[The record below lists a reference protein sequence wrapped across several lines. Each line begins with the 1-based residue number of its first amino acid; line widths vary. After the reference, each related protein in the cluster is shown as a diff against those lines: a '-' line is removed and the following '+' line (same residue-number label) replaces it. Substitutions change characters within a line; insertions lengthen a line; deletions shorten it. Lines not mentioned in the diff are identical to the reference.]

1 MGIKIDKIS
10 VKDLGPIKSFIAE
23 FGIFNLIYSRNEKG
37 KTFFTEFI
45 IRSLFKNISRWSYLR
60 EGGKGKVTISGLEK
74 QTIDFSPSSQ
84 KKLEDYWESSEKG
97 LPISM
102 AKLLVVKGGEA
113 GIEDGEGIS
122 KFLIKEVLSGINIL
136 DKIDND
142 NNISKTVKSPNTK
155 ISDSQIIISRTG
167 KGKQYNDIRYEL
179 DSIDK
184 QFEEIESEYT
194 QGILKTYKIK
204 EKTLQD
210 KLSHLDKAK
219 RHQAYLISERIKE
232 LNTELNNIP
241 EGELIKIE
249 RELYLYKS
257 KKGSYNQLEEKHK
270 SVLKESKDFK
280 WLESALPYY
289 KDLSLKIIKKPGKS
303 LLFICGILAVAGIAA
318 AVALIFFNQ
327 KISAAAWTSYLGI
340 ICFCFLGLL
349 VSSLIYIKKF
359 HNFSKQAGQNEELSK
374 IKVEFKNR
382 IGMQLTDISLLES
395 TLNEQRGSNSKT
407 GTIKEQID
415 ILNKELRELRFS
427 INQKIAS
434 FIEKEASE
442 QTWDTMLMDLKQNNR
457 SLRDQ
462 IDEERQELYKL
473 GVSETDYLSE
483 DIGIRYSQQ
492 EYEKTQLE
500 LEHILG
506 EIKNQEDKIQELKYR
521 ICEKTKADPSISW
534 EELIENL
541 RQKRLDVQN
550 ELREVTASIV
560 AGFSVHKVISK
571 LREEEDAKIQEGL
584 QSEVVLSPLKD
595 ITQRYNRLTLDNDRL
610 IVSDQYDNFSI
621 RDLSTGAI
629 EQVMLALRIGFT
641 LKLLRED
648 ALFLILDDAFQH
660 SDWQKREIL
669 INKLADIAKK
679 GWQIIYLTMDDHI
692 KGLFDKVSRKFE
704 AGKYSSFEL

>member
-1 MGIKIDKIS
+1 MGIRIDKIS
-10 VKDLGPIKSFIAE
+10 VKDLGPIKSFVAK

-37 KTFFTEFI
+37 KTFLTEFI
-45 IRSLFKNISRWSYLR
+45 IRSLFKNISRWRYLR
-60 EGGKGKVTISGLEK
+60 EGGKGRVTISGLKE

-84 KKLEDYWESSEKG
+84 KKLEDYWESIEKG
-97 LPISM
+97 LPVSM

-113 GIEDGEGIS
+113 GIEDDEGIN

-142 NNISKTVKSPNTK
+142 NNISKTIKSAE
-155 ISDSQIIISRTG
+155 IDGSQISIPQRG
-167 KGKQYNDIRYEL
+167 EGKQYSDIGDEL
-179 DSIDK
+179 KSIEK

-194 QGILKTYKIK
+194 QGILKTYKIE

-210 KLSHLDKAK
+210 KLAHLDKAK

-232 LNTELNNIP
+232 LDTKLNNIP
-241 EGELIKIE
+241 EDELSKIE
-249 RELYLYKS
+249 SELYLYKS
-257 KKGSYNQLEEKHK
+257 EKESYNKSEEKYK
-270 SVLKESKDFK
+270 SALKESKDFK

-289 KDLSLKIIKKPGKS
+289 KDLSSKIIKKPGKS
-303 LLFICGILAVAGIAA
+303 LLFVCGILAVIGIAT
-318 AVALIFFNQ
+318 AVALLFFHQ
-327 KISAAAWTSYLGI
+327 KISTTAWTAYLGI

-349 VSSLIYIKKF
+349 VSSLAYIKKF
-359 HNFSKQAGQNEELSK
+359 YNFSKQAGQNEELNK
-374 IKVEFKNR
+374 IKEEFKNR
-382 IGMQLTDISLLES
+382 IGRQLTDIALLES
-395 TLNEQRGSNSKT
+395 TLNKQREFNSKSS
-407 GTIKEQID
+407 TIEEQID
-415 ILNKELRELRFS
+415 GHNKRLGELHFS

-434 FIEKEASE
+434 FIGKETSE
-442 QTWDTMLMDLKQNNR
+442 QDWDTALKNLKQNNR

-462 IDEERQELYKL
+462 IVEEKQERSKL

-492 EYEKTQLE
+492 EYEKTQSE
-500 LEHILG
+500 LEYIREEIENQ
-506 EIKNQEDKIQELKYR
+506 EIKIQKLKYR
-521 ICEKTKADPSISW
+521 ICEKTKDDPSINW

-541 RQKRLDVQN
+541 RQKRQEAQN
-550 ELREVTASIV
+550 ELREVTAKIV

-571 LREEEDAKIQEGL
+571 LREEEDTKIQEGL

-595 ITQRYNRLTLDNDRL
+595 ITQRYNRLALDNDRL
-610 IVSDQYDNFSI
+610 IVSDQYDNFGI

-692 KGLFDKVSRKFE
+692 KGLFDKVGKEFE
-704 AGKYSSFEL
+704 AGKYNSFEL

>member
-10 VKDLGPIKSFIAE
+10 VKDLGPIKSFIAK

-45 IRSLFKNISRWSYLR
+45 IRSLFKNISRWIYLR
-60 EGGKGKVTISGLEK
+60 EGGKGKVTISGLEER
-74 QTIDFSPSSQ
+74 TIDFSPSSQ

-142 NNISKTVKSPNTK
+142 NNISKTVKSVEIVN
-155 ISDSQIIISRTG
+155 SQISIPQRG
-167 KGKQYNDIRYEL
+167 EGKQYSDIRDEL
-179 DSIDK
+179 KSIDK

-210 KLSHLDKAK
+210 KLGHLDKAK

-241 EGELIKIE
+241 EGELSKIE
-249 RELYLYKS
+249 TELYLYKS

-270 SVLKESKDFK
+270 SILKESKDFK

-289 KDLSLKIIKKPGKS
+289 KDLSSKIIKKPGKS
-303 LLFICGILAVAGIAA
+303 LLFICGILAVAGIAT

-327 KISAAAWTSYLGI
+327 KISPAAWTSYLGI

-349 VSSLIYIKKF
+349 VSSLVYIKKF
-359 HNFSKQAGQNEELSK
+359 YNFSKQAGQNEELSK
-374 IKVEFKNR
+374 IKGEFKNR
-382 IGMQLTDISLLES
+382 IGKELTDIALLES
-395 TLNEQRGSNSKT
+395 TLNEQRESNSKSS
-407 GTIKEQID
+407 TIKEQID
-415 ILNKELRELRFS
+415 SLNKELRELRFS

-434 FIEKEASE
+434 FVEKEASE
-442 QTWDTMLMDLKQNNR
+442 QDWDAILKDLKQNNR
-457 SLRDQ
+457 SLRDH

-473 GVSETDYLSE
+473 GISETDYLSE

-492 EYEKTQLE
+492 EYEKTQSE
-500 LEHILG
+500 LGHIQE
-506 EIKNQEDKIQELKYR
+506 EIKNQEDKIQKLKYR

-534 EELIENL
+534 EKLIENL
-541 RQKRLDVQN
+541 RQKRRDVQN
-550 ELREVTASIV
+550 GLREVTASIV

-571 LREEEDAKIQEGL
+571 LREEEDAKIQQGL

-595 ITQRYNRLTLDNDRL
+595 ITQRYNRLALDNDRL
-610 IVSDQYDNFSI
+610 IVSDQYDNFGI

-641 LKLLRED
+641 SKLLRKD

-692 KGLFDKVSRKFE
+692 KGLFDKFSRKFE
-704 AGKYSSFEL
+704 AGKYNSFEL

>member
-10 VKDLGPIKSFIAE
+10 VKDLGPIKSFIAK

-45 IRSLFKNISRWSYLR
+45 IRSLFKNISRWIYLR
-60 EGGKGKVTISGLEK
+60 EGGKGKVTISGLEER
-74 QTIDFSPSSQ
+74 TIDFSPSSQ

-142 NNISKTVKSPNTK
+142 NNISKTVKSVEIVN
-155 ISDSQIIISRTG
+155 SQISIPQRG
-167 KGKQYNDIRYEL
+167 EGKQYSDIRDEL
-179 DSIDK
+179 KSIDK

-210 KLSHLDKAK
+210 KLGHLDKAK

-241 EGELIKIE
+241 EGELSKIE
-249 RELYLYKS
+249 TELYLYKS

-270 SVLKESKDFK
+270 SILKESKDFK

-289 KDLSLKIIKKPGKS
+289 KDLSSKIIKKPGKS
-303 LLFICGILAVAGIAA
+303 LLFICGILAVAGIAT

-327 KISAAAWTSYLGI
+327 KISPAAWTSYLGI

-349 VSSLIYIKKF
+349 VSSLVYIKKF
-359 HNFSKQAGQNEELSK
+359 YNFSKQAGQNEELSK
-374 IKVEFKNR
+374 IKGEFKNR
-382 IGMQLTDISLLES
+382 IGKELTDIALLES
-395 TLNEQRGSNSKT
+395 TLNEQRESNSKSS
-407 GTIKEQID
+407 TIKEQID
-415 ILNKELRELRFS
+415 SLNKELRELRFS

-434 FIEKEASE
+434 FVEKEASE
-442 QTWDTMLMDLKQNNR
+442 QNWDAILKDLKQNNR
-457 SLRDQ
+457 SLRDH

-473 GVSETDYLSE
+473 GISETDYLSE

-492 EYEKTQLE
+492 EYEKTQSE
-500 LEHILG
+500 LGHIQE
-506 EIKNQEDKIQELKYR
+506 EIKNQEDKIQKLKYR

-534 EELIENL
+534 EKLIENL
-541 RQKRLDVQN
+541 RQKRRDVQN
-550 ELREVTASIV
+550 GLREVTASIV

-571 LREEEDAKIQEGL
+571 LREEEDAKIQQGL

-595 ITQRYNRLTLDNDRL
+595 ITQRYNRLALDNDRL
-610 IVSDQYDNFSI
+610 IVSDQYDNFGI

-641 LKLLRED
+641 SKLLRED

-692 KGLFDKVSRKFE
+692 KGLFDKFSKEFE
-704 AGKYSSFEL
+704 AGKYNSFEL

>member
-10 VKDLGPIKSFIAE
+10 VKDLGPIKSFIAR

-60 EGGKGKVTISGLEK
+60 EGGKGKVTISGLEER
-74 QTIDFSPSSQ
+74 TIDFSPSSQ

-142 NNISKTVKSPNTK
+142 NNISKTVKSAE
-155 ISDSQIIISRTG
+155 IDGSQISIPQRG
-167 KGKQYNDIRYEL
+167 EGKQYSDIRDEL
-179 DSIDK
+179 KSIDK

-194 QGILKTYKIK
+194 QGILKTYKIE

-210 KLSHLDKAK
+210 KLEHLDKAK

-289 KDLSLKIIKKPGKS
+289 KDLSSKIIKKPGKS
-303 LLFICGILAVAGIAA
+303 LLFICGILAIASIA
-318 AVALIFFNQ
+318 TTVALIFFHQ

-349 VSSLIYIKKF
+349 VSSLVYIKKF
-359 HNFSKQAGQNEELSK
+359 YNFSKQAGQNEELNK
-374 IKVEFKNR
+374 IKGEFKNR
-382 IGMQLTDISLLES
+382 IGKELTDIALLES
-395 TLNEQRGSNSKT
+395 TLNEQRESNSRSS
-407 GTIKEQID
+407 TIKEQID
-415 ILNKELRELRFS
+415 GLNKELWELRFS

-434 FIEKEASE
+434 FVEKEASE
-442 QTWDTMLMDLKQNNR
+442 QNWDTMLMDLKQNNR
-457 SLRDQ
+457 SLRDL
-462 IDEERQELYKL
+462 IDKEKHKL
-473 GVSETDYLSE
+473 SRLGISETDYLSE
-483 DIGIRYSQQ
+483 DIEIRYSQQ
-492 EYEKTQLE
+492 EYEKTQSE
-500 LEHILG
+500 LGHIQE
-506 EIKNQEDKIQELKYR
+506 EIKNREDKIQNLKYR

-541 RQKRLDVQN
+541 RQKRQEVQN

-560 AGFSVHKVISK
+560 AGFNVHKVISK

-595 ITQRYNRLTLDNDRL
+595 ITQRYDRLALDNDRL
-610 IVSDQYDNFSI
+610 IVSDQYDNFGI

-641 LKLLRED
+641 SKLLRED

-669 INKLADIAKK
+669 INKLADVAKK

-692 KGLFDKVSRKFE
+692 KGLFDKVGRKFE
-704 AGKYSSFEL
+704 AGKYNSFEL

>member
-23 FGIFNLIYSRNEKG
+23 FGIFNLIYGRNAKG
-37 KTFFTEFI
+37 KTFFTEFV

-60 EGGKGKVTISGLEK
+60 KGGKGRVTISGLEERI
-74 QTIDFSPSSQ
+74 IDFSPSSQ

-97 LPISM
+97 LPTSM
-102 AKLLVVKGGEA
+102 AKLLIVKGGES

-142 NNISKTVKSPNTK
+142 NNISKTIKQAE
-155 ISDSQIIISRTG
+155 ISGSQIMIPLRG
-167 KGKQYNDIRYEL
+167 EGKQYSDIRDEL
-179 DSIDK
+179 KSIDK

-194 QGILKTYKIK
+194 QGILKTYRIE

-210 KLSHLDKAK
+210 NLKHLDKAK

-232 LNTELNNIP
+232 LSTELNNVP
-241 EGELIKIE
+241 EDELSKIE

-257 KKGSYNQLEEKHK
+257 KKESYNNLEDKHK
-270 SVLKESKDFK
+270 STLKESKDFK
-280 WLESALPYY
+280 WLGSALPYY
-289 KDLSLKIIKKPGKS
+289 KDLSSKIIKKPGKS
-303 LLFICGILAVAGIAA
+303 LLFVCGILAVVGIAA
-318 AVALIFFNQ
+318 AVALIYFHT
-327 KISAAAWTSYLGI
+327 KISAAAWTAYLGI

-349 VSSLIYIKKF
+349 VSSLVYIKKF
-359 HNFSKQAGQNEELSK
+359 HNFSKQAGQNEELGK
-374 IKVEFKNR
+374 IKGEFKNR
-382 IGMQLTDISLLES
+382 IGRQLTDIALLES
-395 TLNEQRGSNSKT
+395 TLNEQRESNSKS

-415 ILNKELRELRFS
+415 GLNKELRGLHFS

-434 FIEKEASE
+434 FVEKEASE
-442 QTWDTMLMDLKQNNR
+442 QDWDTILKDLKQNNR

-462 IDEERQELYKL
+462 IDEKRQELYKL
-473 GVSETDYLSE
+473 GVLSETDYLSE
-483 DIGIRYSQQ
+483 DIGIKYSQQ
-492 EYEKTQLE
+492 EYEKTQSE
-500 LEHILG
+500 LEHIQQ
-506 EIKNQEDKIQELKYR
+506 EIENQEDKIQKLKYR
-521 ICEKTKADPSISW
+521 ICEKTKADPTISW

-541 RQKRLDVQN
+541 RQKRQEVQN

-595 ITQRYNRLTLDNDRL
+595 ITQRYNRLALDNDRL

-621 RDLSTGAI
+621 RDLGTGTM

-641 LKLLRED
+641 SKLLRED

-679 GWQIIYLTMDDHI
+679 GWQVIYLTMDNHI
-692 KGLFDKVSRKFE
+692 KELFDKVGKKFE

>member
-10 VKDLGPIKSFIAE
+10 VKDLGPIKSFIAK

-45 IRSLFKNISRWSYLR
+45 IRSLFRNISRWRYLR
-60 EGGKGKVTISGLEK
+60 KGGKGKVTISGLEER
-74 QTIDFSPSSQ
+74 TIDFSPSSQ

-142 NNISKTVKSPNTK
+142 NNISKTVKSAE
-155 ISDSQIIISRTG
+155 IDGSQISIPQRG
-167 KGKQYNDIRYEL
+167 EGKQYSDIRDEL
-179 DSIDK
+179 KSIDK

-194 QGILKTYKIK
+194 QGILKTYKIE

-210 KLSHLDKAK
+210 KLEHLDKAK

-257 KKGSYNQLEEKHK
+257 KKGSYSQSEEKHK
-270 SVLKESKDFK
+270 RVLKESKDFK

-289 KDLSLKIIKKPGKS
+289 KDLSSKIIKKPGKS
-303 LLFICGILAVAGIAA
+303 LLFICGILAIVGIAT
-318 AVALIFFNQ
+318 AVALIFFHQ
-327 KISAAAWTSYLGI
+327 KISAAAWTAYLGI
-340 ICFCFLGLL
+340 ICFYFLGLL

-359 HNFSKQAGQNEELSK
+359 YNFSKQAGQNEELNK
-374 IKVEFKNR
+374 IKKEFKNR
-382 IGMQLTDISLLES
+382 IGKELTDIALLES
-395 TLNEQRGSNSKT
+395 TLNKQRETSSKSS
-407 GTIKEQID
+407 TIKEQID
-415 ILNKELRELRFS
+415 GLNKELLELHFS

-434 FIEKEASE
+434 FVEKEASE
-442 QTWDTMLMDLKQNNR
+442 QNWDTILKDLKQNNR
-457 SLRDQ
+457 SLRDH

-492 EYEKTQLE
+492 KYEKTQSE
-500 LEHILG
+500 LGHIQE
-506 EIKNQEDKIQELKYR
+506 EIKNQEDKIQKLKYR

-541 RQKRLDVQN
+541 RQKRRDVQN
-550 ELREVTASIV
+550 ELREVTANIM
-560 AGFSVHKVISK
+560 AGFSVHKIISK
-571 LREEEDAKIQEGL
+571 LRQEEDVKIQEGL

-595 ITQRYNRLTLDNDRL
+595 ITQRYNRLILDNDRL
-610 IVSDQYDNFSI
+610 IVSDQYDNFGI

-641 LKLLRED
+641 SKLLRED

-669 INKLADIAKK
+669 INKLADVAKK

-704 AGKYSSFEL
+704 TGKYNSFEL

>member
-45 IRSLFKNISRWSYLR
+45 IRSLFRNISRWSNLR
-60 EGGKGKVTISGLEK
+60 KGGKGKVTISGLEER
-74 QTIDFSPSSQ
+74 TIDFSPSSQ

-142 NNISKTVKSPNTK
+142 NNISKTVKSAE
-155 ISDSQIIISRTG
+155 IDGSQISIPQRG
-167 KGKQYNDIRYEL
+167 EGKQYSDIRDEL
-179 DSIDK
+179 KSIDK

-194 QGILKTYKIK
+194 QGILKTYRIE

-219 RHQAYLISERIKE
+219 RYQAYLISERIKE

-289 KDLSLKIIKKPGKS
+289 KDLSSKIIKKPGKS
-303 LLFICGILAVAGIAA
+303 LLFICGILAIAGIAT

-349 VSSLIYIKKF
+349 VFSLVYIKKF
-359 HNFSKQAGQNEELSK
+359 YNFSKQAGQNEELSK
-374 IKVEFKNR
+374 IKGEFKNR
-382 IGMQLTDISLLES
+382 IGRQLTDIALLES
-395 TLNEQRGSNSKT
+395 TLNEQRESNSKSSA
-407 GTIKEQID
+407 IEEQID
-415 ILNKELRELRFS
+415 GLNKGLRELHFS

-434 FIEKEASE
+434 FVEKEASE
-442 QTWDTMLMDLKQNNR
+442 QDWDAILKDLKQNNR
-457 SLRDQ
+457 SLRDH

-483 DIGIRYSQQ
+483 DIVIRYGQQ
-492 EYEKTQLE
+492 EYEKTQSE
-500 LEHILG
+500 LGHIQE
-506 EIKNQEDKIQELKYR
+506 EIKNQEDKIQKLKYR

-541 RQKRLDVQN
+541 RQKRRDVQN
-550 ELREVTASIV
+550 ELREVTANIV

-595 ITQRYNRLTLDNDRL
+595 ITQRYNRLILDNDKL
-610 IVSDQYDNFSI
+610 IVSDQYDNFGI

-641 LKLLRED
+641 SKLLRED

-704 AGKYSSFEL
+704 TGKYNSFEL

>member
-45 IRSLFKNISRWSYLR
+45 IRSLFRNISRWSNLR
-60 EGGKGKVTISGLEK
+60 KGGKGKVTISGLEER
-74 QTIDFSPSSQ
+74 TIDFSPSSQ

-102 AKLLVVKGGEA
+102 SKLLVVKGGEA

-122 KFLIKEVLSGINIL
+122 KFLIKEVLSGINVL

-142 NNISKTVKSPNTK
+142 NNISKTVKSAE
-155 ISDSQIIISRTG
+155 IDGSQISIPQRG
-167 KGKQYNDIRYEL
+167 EGKQYSDIRDEL
-179 DSIDK
+179 KSIDK

-194 QGILKTYKIK
+194 QGILKTYRIE

-289 KDLSLKIIKKPGKS
+289 KDLSSKIIKKPGKS
-303 LLFICGILAVAGIAA
+303 LLFICGILAIAGIAT

-349 VSSLIYIKKF
+349 VFSLVYIKKF
-359 HNFSKQAGQNEELSK
+359 YNFSKQAGQNEELSK
-374 IKVEFKNR
+374 IKGEFKNR
-382 IGMQLTDISLLES
+382 IGKELTDIALLES
-395 TLNEQRGSNSKT
+395 TLNEQRESNSKSSA
-407 GTIKEQID
+407 IEEQID
-415 ILNKELRELRFS
+415 GLNKGLRELHFS

-434 FIEKEASE
+434 FVEKEASE
-442 QTWDTMLMDLKQNNR
+442 QDWDAILKDLKQNNR
-457 SLRDQ
+457 SLRDH

-483 DIGIRYSQQ
+483 DIVIRYGQQ
-492 EYEKTQLE
+492 EYEKTQSE
-500 LEHILG
+500 LGHIQE
-506 EIKNQEDKIQELKYR
+506 EIKNQEDKIQKLKYR

-541 RQKRLDVQN
+541 RQKRQEVQN
-550 ELREVTASIV
+550 ELREVTANIV
-560 AGFSVHKVISK
+560 AGFNVHKVISK

-595 ITQRYNRLTLDNDRL
+595 ITQRYNRLALDNDRL
-610 IVSDQYDNFSI
+610 IVSDQYDNFGI

-692 KGLFDKVSRKFE
+692 KGLFDKFSKEFE
-704 AGKYSSFEL
+704 AGKYNSFEL